1 MTSFSLIGNKPF
13 QVPTNADLGRLAFLN
28 YVGLEDFGSSVQPIT
43 VITLKTI
50 SVTSKVM
57 IIDVASGVISTISV
71 PGEFINGGQITLI
84 PKQAFTTETTGNIA
98 VATTAEASRPLTFIY
113 ESANGKW
120 YPSYI
125 KTGVYTLDNLSVFAS
140 TTSAQLSG
148 VISDKTGTGKLM
160 FNSSPAVNAAI
171 TSESAS
177 FDLINNSTAA
187 SVYIA
192 GNATTLKIGYTTTT
206 STTVDFVTG
215 ATAALATKTINI
227 GTSGLSTSTTNINL
241 GSTVSGAVGT
251 TTINNKLSVA
261 SEIATT
267 ATGTFTLLNTSATT
281 IEFGGAATT
290 INVGSTATSSAVN
303 FKCDITAKGNI
314 TAYYTSDKR
323 LKDNITPITNPLE
336 KLLRLSGNT
345 FKWTAEHYATQDS
358 SLVKEYD
365 VGVVAQEV
373 QAVLP
378 EAVHERDNGML
389 AVDYQKLI
397 PLLIECIKAQQIQI
411 DELKGNK

>member
-1 MTSFSLIGNKPF
+1 
-13 QVPTNADLGRLAFLN
+13 
-28 YVGLEDFGSSVQPIT
+28 
-43 VITLKTI
+43 
-50 SVTSKVM
+50 
-57 IIDVASGVISTISV
+57 
-71 PGEFINGGQITLI
+71 
-84 PKQAFTTETTGNIA
+84 
-98 VATTAEASRPLTFIY
+98 
-113 ESANGKW
+113 
-120 YPSYI
+120 
-125 KTGVYTLDNLSVFAS
+125 
-140 TTSAQLSG
+140 
-148 VISDKTGTGKLM
+148 M
-160 FNSSPAVNAAI
+160 FNSSPAVNTAI

-187 SVYIA
+187 TVYIA
-192 GNATTLKIGYTTTT
+192 GNATTLKIGHTTTT

-251 TTINNKLSVA
+251 TTVNNKLSVA

>member
-28 YVGLEDFGSSVQPIT
+28 YVGLEDFGSSVQLIE

-57 IIDVASGVISTISV
+57 IIDVESGIISTISV

-84 PKQAFTTETTGNIA
+84 PKKAFTTEITGNIA
-98 VATTAEASRPLTFIY
+98 VATTAEVSRPLTFIY

-120 YPSYI
+120 YPSYVNTSI
-125 KTGVYTLDNLSVFAS
+125 YTSSKISDLSL
-140 TTSAQLSG
+140 TTSLELAG
-148 VISDKTGTGKLM
+148 KISDETGTGKLM
-160 FNSSPAVNAAI
+160 FNSSPAVNTAI

-187 SVYIA
+187 TVYIA
-192 GNATTLKIGYTTTT
+192 GNETTLKIGHTTTT

-251 TTINNKLSVA
+251 TTVNNK
-261 SEIATT
+261 
-267 ATGTFTLLNTSATT
+267 
-281 IEFGGAATT
+281 
-290 INVGSTATSSAVN
+290 
-303 FKCDITAKGNI
+303 
-314 TAYYTSDKR
+314 
-323 LKDNITPITNPLE
+323 
-336 KLLRLSGNT
+336 
-345 FKWTAEHYATQDS
+345 
-358 SLVKEYD
+358 
-365 VGVVAQEV
+365 
-373 QAVLP
+373 
-378 EAVHERDNGML
+378 
-389 AVDYQKLI
+389 
-397 PLLIECIKAQQIQI
+397 
-411 DELKGNK
+411 

>member
-28 YVGLEDFGSSVQPIT
+28 YVGLEDFGSSVQLIT
-43 VITLKTI
+43 VINLKTI

-57 IIDVASGVISTISV
+57 IIDVAIGVISTISV

-84 PKQAFTTETTGNIA
+84 PKQAFTTDTTGNIA
-98 VATTAEASRPLTFIY
+98 VATTAEVSRPLTFIY

-125 KTGVYTLDNLSVFAS
+125 KTGVYTSDNLSVFAS

-148 VISDKTGTGKLM
+148 VISDETGTGKLM
-160 FNSSPAVNAAI
+160 FNNSPAVSGGM

-187 SVYIA
+187 TVYIA
-192 GNATTLKIGYTTTT
+192 GNATTLKIGHTTTT

-215 ATAALATKTINI
+215 ATAELATKTINI

-251 TTINNKLSVA
+251 TTVNNKLSVA

-267 ATGTFTLLNTSATT
+267 NTGTFTLLNTSATI

-303 FKCDITAKGNI
+303 FKCNITAKGNI